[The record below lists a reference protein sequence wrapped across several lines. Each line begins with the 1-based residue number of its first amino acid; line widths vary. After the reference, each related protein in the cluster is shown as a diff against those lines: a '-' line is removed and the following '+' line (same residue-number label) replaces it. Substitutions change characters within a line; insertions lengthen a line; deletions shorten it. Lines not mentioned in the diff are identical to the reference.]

1 MQMRNRLLTLII
13 TTLTVSQI
21 IAQITPYERPYEVNK
36 VSRVGDYP
44 KIKEVKP
51 WDGRTAGDY
60 SIKIQLK
67 GLQEGEIVFLAD
79 HHIGGKYLRDTAIVG
94 KKGMAEFTGNR
105 LLQRGMYLFVLPQKK
120 DYFEFLIG
128 DDQDFTLKG
137 DTSWTEHNY
146 YKTMKAIGSDE
157 NEWFINYQLSKTNI
171 IEKLIEVDQQ
181 IKKDS
186 SEENLAKWNPVKD
199 ELLKEKTAYD
209 SVFISQH
216 PNSMIARF
224 LYALKPIKIPEAPKK
239 EDGTIDSN
247 FAYQYYKAHF
257 WDHVDFNEDALVR
270 MPINLF
276 KDKLDE
282 YFDKVIIPDADSC
295 INACNYL
302 LLKAQNSIENEK
314 YLIWYLTNHFESSKI
329 MGLDRVFVHMAMS
342 QYCAGRT
349 WWVDSTTVARMCDN
363 AYRRSY
369 SLIGAQARDLQ
380 LKNERDEWINTN
392 GIEAPFTIVM
402 FWDPT
407 CGHCKEAMPKIAEIY
422 KNNKDKGWK
431 VVTLASGNK
440 RKEWLEYLEEHKE
453 ISEFTNLIRGEV
465 LEQKYADNLQS
476 YYVIA
481 SPTIFVL
488 DENKKIVANRI
499 DVDKMEDFI
508 NMLADRK
515 KKENN

>member
-1 MQMRNRLLTLII
+1 MQMRKRLLTLII

-36 VSRVGDYP
+36 VSLVGDYP

-67 GLQEGEIVFLAD
+67 GLQEGEMVFLAD

-128 DDQDFTLKG
+128 DDQDFTLQG

-146 YKTMKAIGSDE
+146 YKTMNAIGSDE

-224 LYALKPIKIPEAPKK
+224 LYALKPIKIPETPIK

-257 WDHVDFNEDALVR
+257 WDHVDFHEDALVR

-295 INACNYL
+295 INACNFL
-302 LLKAQNSIENEK
+302 LRKAENSIENEK

-349 WWVDSTTVARMCDN
+349 WWVDSTTVARMCNN

-380 LKNERDEWINTN
+380 LKNERDQWINTN
-392 GIEAPFTIVM
+392 NIQAPFTIVM

-515 KKENN
+515 KKESN